1 MAIIRRQNI
10 YSRDANFATM
20 KSPLYYFFSGVA
32 VVGGLAWA
40 VSRGKLSLGPLNQVF
55 NADEL
60 TPADYE
66 EMHIERSGSTL
77 DFVPQALSEAFMG
90 YQYLDLEHTT
100 MVANDLPFGPGVI
113 DHQAVYENG
122 YDMGYDDDALIADM
136 NRSTHPLQEYAPR
149 EMSAEAPGQ
158 GAVYGKLKETNSITP
173 VGTLPGF
180 GSWGYGPN
188 VSGYNK
194 LPPEVNRDFP
204 YLVSYVNAPFKE
216 VASVVDGDN
225 RFGDMARN
233 SVDGD
238 LNGRFGQLSLD
249 PSVNSG
255 YTDGASTKSLDGWR
269 QSYNLLR
276 ISDTMVRAI
285 PMSGG
290 EELLLRR
297 V

>member
-1 MAIIRRQNI
+1 M
-10 YSRDANFATM
+10 M
-20 KSPLYYFFSGVA
+20 KSPLSYFL
-32 VVGGLAWA
+32 GGLATFGGLLWA
-40 VSRGKLSLGPLNQVF
+40 VKSKKLSLGPLNKVF

-77 DFVPQALSEAFMG
+77 DFVPQSLSESFMG

-113 DHQAVYENG
+113 DHQYVYENA
-122 YDMGYDDDALIADM
+122 YDLGYDDSTLIADM
-136 NRSTHPLQEYAPR
+136 NRTTHPLQEYAPR

-173 VGTLPGF
+173 VTTQPGI
-180 GSWGYGPN
+180 GSYGYGPA
-188 VSGYNK
+188 VSGWNK

-204 YLVSYVNAPFKE
+204 YMVSYVNAPFKE
-216 VASVVDGDN
+216 VVTQQDGDN
-225 RFGDMARN
+225 RFGSLSRN
-233 SVDGD
+233 STDGD

-249 PSVNSG
+249 PSINSG
-255 YTDGASTKSLDGWR
+255 YTDGASTKTLDGWR